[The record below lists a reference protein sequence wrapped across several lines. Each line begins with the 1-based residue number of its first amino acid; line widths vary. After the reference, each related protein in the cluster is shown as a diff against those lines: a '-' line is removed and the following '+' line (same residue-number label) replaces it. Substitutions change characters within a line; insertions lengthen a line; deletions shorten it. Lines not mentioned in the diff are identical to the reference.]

1 MREHAEWVARPT
13 KVDGYH
19 WSGSS
24 QYHSEYRAWARG
36 GLTANIYQETK
47 WRFDS
52 SWSSSDYHYI
62 HSQGLNKED
71 KALRRDVQA
80 QATDVQH
87 LPEILLQAA
96 VAHYP
101 CAPPAQR
108 RQQFSIK
115 GVMTAWQLQ
124 LHQEGRILSTDE
136 ELKWILE
143 AYGDRYGEAAEEL
156 DAQLQALHPRKV
168 NEKWRQHPLQV
179 DQAWSDA
186 LGKCVMSSIVRQE
199 QPFVEYLHIA
209 IKFDCSVK
217 ALFHMKI
224 NIEKTKAI
232 LKVIGTLKSKA
243 MGYGLYPAH
252 PEDQREVQA
261 AAMAMM
267 DQELDEFFGEV
278 KTNQGKAQKR
288 RRPEAG
294 SNSVLPFLYQA
305 ATLYKAKQKESPTW
319 SVNFQPPRTVLALA
333 MIKELATRL
342 DAVMKDKNRFKE
354 IQDLGWMAQQG
365 AWKFQVWNGTLRH
378 LQEDPERAPLPT
390 QNLKELL
397 EELYKSLKGE
407 VVARF
412 RCTRKLTDTMESQAT
427 FFFDISTRGTGQEA
441 WKILMML
448 QGNCVLQLIGL
459 GYKRAGLR
467 RGPVAEKVRD
477 GDAIAM
483 VLRIELMAAKD
494 VFEPLQPDSPH
505 PSWRHAIFNE
515 PTGSQQKS
523 RHHCPTP

>member
-1 MREHAEWVARPT
+1 E
-13 KVDGYH
+13 
-19 WSGSS
+19 
-24 QYHSEYRAWARG
+24 
-36 GLTANIYQETK
+36 
-47 WRFDS
+47 
-52 SWSSSDYHYI
+52 
-62 HSQGLNKED
+62 
-71 KALRRDVQA
+71 
-80 QATDVQH
+80 
-87 LPEILLQAA
+87 
-96 VAHYP
+96 
-101 CAPPAQR
+101 
-108 RQQFSIK
+108 
-115 GVMTAWQLQ
+115 
-124 LHQEGRILSTDE
+124 LST
-136 ELKWILE
+136 
-143 AYGDRYGEAAEEL
+143 
-156 DAQLQALHPRKV
+156 QLQALHPRKV

-186 LGKCVMSSIVRQE
+186 LGKCVMSSIVRQA

-209 IKFDCSVK
+209 IRFDFSVK
-217 ALFHMKI
+217 VLFHMKI
-224 NIEKTKAI
+224 NVEKTKAI
-232 LKVIGTLKSKA
+232 LKVVGTLKSKA
-243 MGYGLYPAH
+243 LGYGLYPAH
-252 PEDQREVQA
+252 PEDQREVQTA
-261 AAMAMM
+261 AVAMM

-278 KTNQGKAQKR
+278 KSKQGKAQKR
-288 RRPEAG
+288 RRPEEGRTTFGPQHRDQGHGERKEDSLLVSLARLALKQEEELLVLKQDYSLILFLKAG

-354 IQDLGWMAQQG
+354 IQDLGWMDQQG

-378 LQEDPERAPLPT
+378 LQEDTERAPLPT

-459 GYKRAGLR
+459 GYKKAGLR

-477 GDAIAM
+477 W
-483 VLRIELMAAKD
+483 L
-494 VFEPLQPDSPH
+494 
-505 PSWRHAIFNE
+505 
-515 PTGSQQKS
+515 TS
-523 RHHCPTP
+523 R